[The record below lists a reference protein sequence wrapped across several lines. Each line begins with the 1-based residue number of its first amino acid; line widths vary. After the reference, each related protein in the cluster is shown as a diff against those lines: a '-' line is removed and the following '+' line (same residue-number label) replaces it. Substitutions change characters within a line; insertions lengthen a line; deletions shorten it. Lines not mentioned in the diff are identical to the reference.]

1 MFNGYK
7 PDWTPLEIEI
17 ELYDIGTKVKTSAGR
32 KGVIIDYRIFIY
44 MGLYTMIYNK
54 KFESAH
60 RYKIHIG
67 QKLILKI
74 QKIWVTP
81 KYRKW

>member
-32 KGVIIDYRIFIY
+32 KGVIVETTIQIDIKAKPKFY
-44 MGLYTMIYNK
+44 GL
-54 KFESAH
+54 
-60 RYKIHIG
+60 
-67 QKLILKI
+67 
-74 QKIWVTP
+74 
-81 KYRKW
+81 